1 MMYNKKLHF
10 MVEEEV
16 KNNNNDNKRKNNISM
31 SCGNE

>member
-1 MMYNKKLHF
+1 MYNKKLHF